1 MGGLGFGSV
10 LYGLISSEKTVSIKR
25 CTFTNCGIG
34 SSGSSSDG
42 IGGIIYGYGEGK
54 LLFENNTIN
63 NELQSIKCG
72 GGIYADG
79 VFNDY
84 FFI

>member
-10 LYGLISSEKTVSIKR
+10 LYGLISSEKALSIKG
-25 CTFTNCGIG
+25 CTFTNCGINK
-34 SSGSSSDG
+34 SSDG

-63 NELQSIKCG
+63 NELESIEYG